1 MTSEARPDPDKS
13 VYMVNLGC
21 PKNLV
26 DGEVMLGLL
35 ADAGYTLSL
44 DPEQAGVLMV
54 NTCSFIDE
62 AKEESIETILD
73 LATYKTTKTKRKR
86 ALQSDKKAGHVSSF
100 EKQLI
105 VTGCLAQRYG
115 QELREL
121 LPEVD
126 VFVGTG
132 EFLRITE
139 ILEQRRR
146 ALEKRER
153 VLQSSKKAGH
163 VPSFGP
169 TMYLGASHVL
179 PDHTVPR
186 IPTTHF
192 YSAYLKVAEGC
203 NHKCAFCIIPKIR
216 GLQESRPIASL
227 VAEAT
232 GLVAQG
238 VREINLIAQ
247 DLTAYG
253 RERRD
258 GTTLLALLKSLV
270 RVKGLDWIRLLYCYP
285 NYLDEALLGF
295 IAAEEKVCPYID
307 MPLQHI
313 SDRMLRRMKREKSGD
328 GIRRVLDRIRA
339 AIPNVII
346 RSSFIVGFPGER
358 EDDFQQLCDFVTEA
372 ELDHVGVFRYSQ
384 EEGTAAGTM
393 ADQISEEIKED
404 RWHKLMA
411 CQAEVVRKKNS
422 ALVGE
427 ERSILVCGQDDHG
440 RWWGRTQGQAPD
452 IDGIVFLEQCPA
464 DSGDMVRARITG
476 ASGYDLQARCLP
488 EQPFQTST
496 ALDLAAAS
504 P

>member
-1 MTSEARPDPDKS
+1 MTTKTRSGPDKS
-13 VYMVNLGC
+13 VYLVNLGC

-73 LATYKTTKTKRKR
+73 LAAYKTPETKRTR
-86 ALQSDKKAGHVSSF
+86 VFQSSKKAGQVSSF
-100 EKQLI
+100 EKRLI

-115 QELREL
+115 QELREV

-132 EFLRITE
+132 EFLRITQ
-139 ILEQRRR
+139 ILEQKRR
-146 ALEKRER
+146 ALD
-153 VLQSSKKAGH
+153 A
-163 VPSFGP
+163 PSL
-169 TMYLGASHVL
+169 YLGAAHVL

-216 GLQESRPIASL
+216 GLQESRPISSL

-270 RVKGLDWIRLLYCYP
+270 RVEGLDWIRLLYCYP
-285 NYLDEALLGF
+285 NYLDEPLLGF
-295 IAAEEKVCPYID
+295 IAEEEQVCPYID

-328 GIRRVLDRIRA
+328 GIRRVVDRIRA
-339 AIPNVII
+339 AIPGVVL
-346 RSSFIVGFPGER
+346 RSSFIVGFPGEQ
-358 EDDFQQLCDFVTEA
+358 EDDFQQLCDFVTA
-372 ELDHVGVFRYSQ
+372 AALDHVGVFRYSQ

-393 ADQISEEIKED
+393 ADQVSAELKED

-411 CQAEVVRKKNS
+411 CQAEVVRKKNM

-427 ERSILVCGQDDHG
+427 ERSVLVCGQDDHG

-452 IDGIVFLEQCPA
+452 IDGTVFLEQCQA
-464 DSGDMVRARITG
+464 DSGDMIRARLTG
-476 ASGYDLQARCLP
+476 ASGYDLQALCLS
-488 EQPFQTST
+488 EQPLQPHT
-496 ALDLAAAS
+496 ALDLDAAS

>member
-1 MTSEARPDPDKS
+1 MTSEVRPDPDKS
-13 VYMVNLGC
+13 VYLVNLGC

-73 LATYKTTKTKRKR
+73 LAAYKTTQT
-86 ALQSDKKAGHVSSF
+86 

-139 ILEQRRR
+139 ILEQKRR
-146 ALEKRER
+146 A
-153 VLQSSKKAGH
+153 
-163 VPSFGP
+163 FDGP
-169 TMYLGASHVL
+169 IMYVGASHVL

-227 VAEAT
+227 LAEAT

-270 RVKGLDWIRLLYCYP
+270 RVEGLDWIRLLYCYP
-285 NYLDEALLGF
+285 NYLDESLLHF

-328 GIRRVLDRIRA
+328 GIRRVLDRIRD
-339 AIPNVII
+339 AIPGVVV

-358 EDDFQQLCDFVTEA
+358 EDDFQQLCDFVIEA

-384 EEGTAAGTM
+384 EEGTTAGIMT
-393 ADQISEEIKED
+393 DQVSEEIKEE

-427 ERSILVCGQDDHG
+427 ERSVLVCGQDDHG

-488 EQPFQTST
+488 EQPFQTPT

>member
-13 VYMVNLGC
+13 VYLVNLGC

-73 LATYKTTKTKRKR
+73 LATYKATKTKRKR
-86 ALQSDKKAGHVSSF
+86 ALQLDKKAGHVSSF

-126 VFVGTG
+126 IFVGTG

-232 GLVAQG
+232 GLVAHG
-238 VREINLIAQ
+238 VREMNLIAQ

-258 GTTLLALLKSLV
+258 GTTLLALLKALV

-427 ERSILVCGQDDHG
+427 ERSVLVCGQDDHG

-488 EQPFQTST
+488 EQPFQTPT

>member
-1 MTSEARPDPDKS
+1 MTSEARSGPDKS
-13 VYMVNLGC
+13 VYLVNLGC

-73 LATYKTTKTKRKR
+73 LAAYKATGTKRKR
-86 ALQSDKKAGHVSSF
+86 ILSDKARHVSSF

-115 QELREL
+115 RELREL

-139 ILEQRRR
+139 ILAQ
-146 ALEKRER
+146 KQR
-153 VLQSSKKAGH
+153 VLD
-163 VPSFGP
+163 GP
-169 TMYLGASHVL
+169 TLYLGASHVL

-270 RVKGLDWIRLLYCYP
+270 HVEGLDWIRLLYCYP
-285 NYLDEALLGF
+285 NYLDESLLKF

-328 GIRRVLDRIRA
+328 GIRRVLDRIRD
-339 AIPNVII
+339 AIPGVIV

-358 EDDFQQLCDFVTEA
+358 EEDFRQLCDFVTEA
-372 ELDHVGVFRYSQ
+372 KLDHVGVFRYSQ
-384 EEGTAAGTM
+384 EEGTAAGIMT
-393 ADQISEEIKED
+393 DQVSEEIKEE

-427 ERSILVCGQDDHG
+427 ERSVLVCGQDDHG
-440 RWWGRTQGQAPD
+440 RWWGRMQCQAPD
-452 IDGIVFLEQCPA
+452 IDGIVFLEQCLA
-464 DSGDMVRARITG
+464 DSGDMVRVRITG

-488 EQPFQTST
+488 EQPLQTPI

>member
-1 MTSEARPDPDKS
+1 MTTKPRSDPDKS
-13 VYMVNLGC
+13 VYLVNLGC

-35 ADAGYTLSL
+35 AEAGYTLSL

-73 LATYKTTKTKRKR
+73 LATYKAT
-86 ALQSDKKAGHVSSF
+86 

-115 QELREL
+115 QELREV

-139 ILEQRRR
+139 ILEQKRR
-146 ALEKRER
+146 AFDDSTL
-153 VLQSSKKAGH
+153 
-163 VPSFGP
+163 
-169 TMYLGASHVL
+169 YLGASHVL

-216 GLQESRPIASL
+216 GVQESRPIDSL

-232 GLVAQG
+232 GLVAHG

-270 RVKGLDWIRLLYCYP
+270 RVEGLDWIRLLYCYP
-285 NYLDEALLGF
+285 NYLDDALLGF
-295 IAAEEKVCPYID
+295 IAAQEKVCPYID

-339 AIPNVII
+339 AIPGVVI

-372 ELDHVGVFRYSQ
+372 ALDHVGVFRYSQ
-384 EEGTAAGTM
+384 EEGTAAGIM
-393 ADQISEEIKED
+393 AEQVSEELKEN
-404 RWHKLMA
+404 RWHTLMA
-411 CQAEVVRKKNS
+411 CQAEVVRKKNR

-427 ERSILVCGQDDHG
+427 EQAVLVCGQDDHG

-452 IDGIVFLEQCPA
+452 IDGIVFLEACQA
-464 DSGDMVRARITG
+464 DSGDMIRARISG
-476 ASGYDLQARCLP
+476 ASGYDLQACCLP
-488 EQPFQTST
+488 EPRSQPNI
-496 ALDLAAAS
+496 ALDLAVAS

>member
-1 MTSEARPDPDKS
+1 MTSEARPGPDKS
-13 VYMVNLGC
+13 VYLVNLGC

-54 NTCSFIDE
+54 NTCSFIDT

-73 LATYKTTKTKRKR
+73 LAAYKETGR
-86 ALQSDKKAGHVSSF
+86 
-100 EKQLI
+100 QLI

-139 ILEQRRR
+139 ILEQKRR
-146 ALEKRER
+146 ALNE
-153 VLQSSKKAGH
+153 
-163 VPSFGP
+163 P
-169 TMYLGASHVL
+169 TLYLGASHVL

-216 GLQESRPIASL
+216 GVQESRPIASL
-227 VAEAT
+227 VAEAA

-258 GTTLLALLKSLV
+258 GTTLLALLKALV
-270 RVKGLDWIRLLYCYP
+270 RVEGLDWIRLLYCYP

-295 IAAEEKVCPYID
+295 IAAEEQLCPYID

-328 GIRRVLDRIRA
+328 GIRRILDRIRA
-339 AIPNVII
+339 AIPGVVV

-372 ELDHVGVFRYSQ
+372 ALDHVGVFRYSQ

-393 ADQISEEIKED
+393 ADQVSEEMKEE

-411 CQAEVVRKKNS
+411 CQAEVVHKKNS
-422 ALVGE
+422 ALVGQ
-427 ERSILVCGQDDHG
+427 ERVVLVCGQDDHG

-464 DSGDMVRARITG
+464 DSGDMIRVRLTG
-476 ASGYDLQARCLP
+476 ASGYDLHAVCLP
-488 EQPFQTST
+488 EQPLQPNI
-496 ALDLAAAS
+496 ALDLGAAS

>member
-1 MTSEARPDPDKS
+1 MNKVQSSPDKS
-13 VYMVNLGC
+13 VYLVNLGC

-73 LATYKTTKTKRKR
+73 LATYKATQT
-86 ALQSDKKAGHVSSF
+86 

-139 ILEQRRR
+139 ILKQKRR
-146 ALEKRER
+146 ALD
-153 VLQSSKKAGH
+153 
-163 VPSFGP
+163 GP
-169 TMYLGASHVL
+169 ILYLGASHVL

-216 GLQESRPIASL
+216 GLQESRTIASL
-227 VAEAT
+227 VSEVT
-232 GLVAQG
+232 GLVAHG

-258 GTTLLALLKSLV
+258 GTTLLALLKALV
-270 RVKGLDWIRLLYCYP
+270 RVEGLDWIRLLYCYP

-328 GIRRVLDRIRA
+328 GIRCVLDRIRA
-339 AIPNVII
+339 AIPSVVV

-393 ADQISEEIKED
+393 ADQISEEVKED

-411 CQAEVVRKKNS
+411 CQAEVVRKKNR

-427 ERSILVCGQDDHG
+427 ERSVLVCGQDDHG
-440 RWWGRTQGQAPD
+440 RWWGRTQGHAPD
-452 IDGIVFLEQCPA
+452 IDGIVFLEQCLA
-464 DSGDMVRARITG
+464 DSGDMVRARIIG
-476 ASGYDLQARCLP
+476 ASGYDLRARCLP
-488 EQPFQTST
+488 EQPLQQPT

>member
-1 MTSEARPDPDKS
+1 MNKAQPGPNKS
-13 VYMVNLGC
+13 VYLVNLGC

-73 LATYKTTKTKRKR
+73 LAAYKATETKKKRVF
-86 ALQSDKKAGHVSSF
+86 QSDSKAGPVASF

-115 QELREL
+115 QELREV

-139 ILEQRRR
+139 ILEHKRR
-146 ALEKRER
+146 ALD
-153 VLQSSKKAGH
+153 
-163 VPSFGP
+163 VP
-169 TMYLGASHVL
+169 TLYLGAAHVL

-232 GLVAQG
+232 GLSAQG

-258 GTTLLALLKSLV
+258 GTTLLALLKALV
-270 RVKGLDWIRLLYCYP
+270 RVEGLDWIRLLYCYP

-295 IAAEEKVCPYID
+295 IAAEEKLCPYID

-313 SDRMLRRMKREKSGD
+313 SDRMLGRMKREKSGD

-339 AIPNVII
+339 AIPGVVV
-346 RSSFIVGFPGER
+346 RSSFIVGFPGEQ

-372 ELDHVGVFRYSQ
+372 ALDHVGVFRYSQ

-393 ADQISEEIKED
+393 ADQVSDEIKED

-411 CQAEVVRKKNS
+411 CQAEVVRKKNM

-427 ERSILVCGQDDHG
+427 ERSVLVCGQDDHG

-452 IDGIVFLEQCPA
+452 IDGIVFLAHCQA
-464 DSGDMVRARITG
+464 DSGDMIRARITG
-476 ASGYDLQARCLP
+476 ASGYDLHALCLP
-488 EQPFQTST
+488 EQPLQPHT
-496 ALDLAAAS
+496 ALDLGAAS